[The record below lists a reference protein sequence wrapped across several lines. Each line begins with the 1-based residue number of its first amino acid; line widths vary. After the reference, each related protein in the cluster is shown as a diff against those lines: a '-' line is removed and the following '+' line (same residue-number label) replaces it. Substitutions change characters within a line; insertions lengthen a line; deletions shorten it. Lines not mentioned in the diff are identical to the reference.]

1 MENESN
7 EKNKIFLPTSLIN
20 DIEYDELDKKLE
32 FKPDSKGNIST
43 NKSKYINLIIGIN
56 FLLI

>member
-43 NKSKYINLIIGIN
+43 NKSKYINLIIGI
-56 FLLI
+56 I